1 MIVVLDMGV
10 SKFLWKMRRFHD
22 AEIVLNE
29 NDIGNLHSS
38 KCCCRL
44 ERKDGHKC
52 IFALKGDM
60 AAFTRYGILAVYRD
74 IKEQKTEYSAV
85 QLWLN

>member
-1 MIVVLDMGV
+1 MMQ
-10 SKFLWKMRRFHD
+10 
-22 AEIVLNE
+22 IVLNE

-52 IFALKGDM
+52 II
-60 AAFTRYGILAVYRD
+60 AFREIWHIGSI
-74 IKEQKTEYSAV
+74 S
-85 QLWLN
+85 